1 VERINL
7 LRRAKHILRLYGF
20 FPKKRLG
27 QHFTVNSD
35 MLQQLVSHAS
45 ITKDDVVLEVGAGL
59 GFLTQLLS
67 SKCKKVIAVEVDPTL
82 AEILRKQLHSLQ
94 NVDIIE
100 GDILKI
106 SLPPFSKVV
115 SAPPYSISSPLLFRL
130 LERKFDWAV
139 LILQKEFAERLA
151 ASVGSKDYGRLTIT
165 IYYWADVELLDYVP
179 RTLFYPPPDVDS
191 MMVRLKPRDPPF
203 QVDDEETFFDLV
215 RTLFTQRNKKVRNGL
230 IPFLRKREITKKEA
244 VELADSTIYSAKRV
258 RELAPEDFG
267 ILTNEL
273 IRSFRRDLH
282 PKKV

>member
-35 MLQQLVSHAS
+35 VLQRLVYHAS
-45 ITKDDVVLEVGAGL
+45 ITKDDIVLEVGAGL

-67 SKCKKVIAVEVDPTL
+67 SKCKKVIAVEVDPK
-82 AEILRKQLHSLQ
+82 IVSFLRKQLRSLQ
-94 NVDIIE
+94 NVDLIE
-100 GDILKI
+100 GDILKV
-106 SLPPFSKVV
+106 SLPPFNKVV

-130 LERKFDWAV
+130 LERNFDWAV

-151 ASVGSKDYGRLTIT
+151 ASVGSKDYGRLTVT
-165 IYYWADVELLDYVP
+165 IYYRADVELLDYVP
-179 RTLFYPPPDVDS
+179 RTMFYPPPDVDS
-191 MMVRLKPRDPPF
+191 MMVRLKPRGSPF
-203 QVDDEETFFDLV
+203 QVDDEETFFELV
-215 RTLFTQRNKKVRNGL
+215 RTLFTQRNKKVRNAL
-230 IPFLRKREITKKEA
+230 IPFLRKRGINGKEA

-273 IRSFRRDLH
+273 LRKF
-282 PKKV
+282 